1 VIRLL
6 VRLGATAAIAIL
18 LLGAAPAYGRLT
30 APQRVSPALE
40 RELSDGSPVY
50 AVSVELP
57 FQPEYYH
64 VHRLQQIGTVAGV
77 QGRQVRVLQLSADQ
91 VREIASFYWVE
102 RVDVLAGTAARASP
116 S

>member
-6 VRLGATAAIAIL
+6 VRLAVPAAVAVVV
-18 LLGAAPAYGRLT
+18 LGAAPAYGQLT
-30 APQRVSPALE
+30 APQRISPALQQ
-40 RELSDGSPVY
+40 ELGNGSLVY

-64 VHRLQQIGTVAGV
+64 VHRLQQVGTVAGV
-77 QGRQVRVLQLSADQ
+77 QGRRIRVLQLSADQ

-102 RVDVLAGTAARASP
+102 RVDVLAGDAARASP

>member
-6 VRLGATAAIAIL
+6 VRLAAPVVIAVA
-18 LLGAAPAYGRLT
+18 LLGAPPAYGQLT
-30 APQRVSPALE
+30 TTQRISPALSG
-40 RELSDGSPVY
+40 ELNDGSPLY

-64 VHRLQQIGTVAGV
+64 IHRLQEIGTVAGV
-77 QGRQVRVLQLSADQ
+77 QGRAIRVLQLSADQ

-102 RVDVLAGTAARASP
+102 RVDVLNQSEG
-116 S
+116 

>member
-6 VRLGATAAIAIL
+6 A
-18 LLGAAPAYGRLT
+18 RLT
-30 APQRVSPALE
+30 APAAIAVLVLGALPAYGQLTAAQRISPTLE
-40 RELSDGSPVY
+40 RELGDGSPAY
-50 AVSVELP
+50 SVSVELP

-64 VHRLQQIGTVAGV
+64 IHRLQEIGTVAGV
-77 QGRQVRVLQLSADQ
+77 QGRRVRVLGVSVDQ

-102 RVDVLAGTAARASP
+102 RVDALDLP

>member
-1 VIRLL
+1 MIRLL
-6 VRLGATAAIAIL
+6 VRLAAPAAIAVL
-18 LLGAAPAYGRLT
+18 VLCAPPAYGQVT
-30 APQRVSPALE
+30 AAQRISPALE
-40 RELSDGSPVY
+40 RELGDGSPVY

-64 VHRLQQIGTVAGV
+64 IHRLQEIGTVAGV
-77 QGRQVRVLQLSADQ
+77 QGQRVRVLQVSADQ

-102 RVDVLAGTAARASP
+102 RVDALDES

>member
-1 VIRLL
+1 MIRLL
-6 VRLGATAAIAIL
+6 VRLAAPAAIAIL
-18 LLGAAPAYGRLT
+18 ALVAAPAYGQMT
-30 APQRVSPALE
+30 AGQRISPALE
-40 RELSDGSPVY
+40 RELGDGSPVY

-64 VHRLQQIGTVAGV
+64 IHRLQQIGTVAGV
-77 QGRQVRVLQLSADQ
+77 QGRRVRVLQLSADQ

-102 RVDVLAGTAARASP
+102 RVDALAQS

>member
-1 VIRLL
+1 MIRLL
-6 VRLGATAAIAIL
+6 ARL
-18 LLGAAPAYGRLT
+18 AAPAVIAGLVLGAPPAYGQLT
-30 APQRVSPALE
+30 AGQRISPALE
-40 RELSDGSPVY
+40 RELGDGSPVY

-64 VHRLQQIGTVAGV
+64 IHRLQEIGTVAGV
-77 QGRQVRVLQLSADQ
+77 QGRRVRVLQLSADQ

-102 RVDVLAGTAARASP
+102 RVDALDQS